1 MLNIHKGF
9 PGGASGKELL
19 PMQETYEKRVRSLG
33 WEDPLEEKMEIH
45 SSICLENPLDTEA
58 WQGTVHGVQTV
69 RQDWSDLA
77 HNFNIQKLFPIF
89 QLVSF
94 H

>member
-1 MLNIHKGF
+1 MALVVKN
-9 PGGASGKELL
+9 PPASAGD
-19 PMQETYEKRVRSLG
+19 VRDMGLISS
-33 WEDPLEEKMEIH
+33 WEDPLEEKMAIH

-58 WQGTVHGVQTV
+58 WQATVHRVQTV
-69 RQDWSDLA
+69 RHDWSNLA

>member
-1 MLNIHKGF
+1 
-9 PGGASGKELL
+9 
-19 PMQETYEKRVRSLG
+19 
-33 WEDPLEEKMEIH
+33 MEIH